1 MDKQPNVFDINDKT
15 IKVNDVLRDINTGE
29 MYIVE
34 EGHNDSR
41 SNGLVAVNNINGR
54 QDWLDIFPDYTFV
67 VVGNMATVSY
77 PHHEHSEPYVNPN
90 ELLLIFANLQEKNR
104 YIKYEATENNRLSP
118 YLYDL
123 CNIVDYYV
131 NEAFDKSKGKSK
143 DED

>member
-1 MDKQPNVFDINDKT
+1 MKSQPEVFDINDKT

-54 QDWLDIFPDYTFV
+54 QDWLDVFPDYTFV

-77 PHHEHSEPYVNPN
+77 PQHEHSEPYVNPN

-123 CNIVDYYV
+123 CSIVDHYV
-131 NEAFDKSKGKSK
+131 NEAFDKSKGKAK